1 MRSTATLNSQTF
13 LADKEEPD
21 FRIWLESAQPGQRPD
36 FQDEL
41 FSRCADAVEGLVGAR
56 STRRDVAILVRHAI
70 RRMSERDGIDR
81 SLVVPA
87 TDLWPE
93 VDEWRA
99 VSVDALP
106 QDGRFSLRAK
116 PWCPDWLWSQDDP
129 PVDAAA
135 VAGTHKGSRALA
147 QSVDL
152 PADPFFTELYQQY
165 KTPGQKAA
173 VRAALTIPEN
183 GALLAILPTGTGKT
197 EVALAL
203 AKTAHRQ
210 TTVIVIPTIT
220 LAWDFEHRFRGI
232 YNTPDEPFAWTGET
246 SDEDRE
252 KLRDRF
258 VQGRQPILVITPDSL
273 EQQLRDTIRDA
284 AGAGRIRAL
293 VIDEAHLFTQW
304 GRSFKPQYR
313 ELAALR
319 KDILDQAKN
328 VDQPGFRTVLLSAT
342 VGAAELRD
350 LHFHFSSPGP
360 FSVVAANSFRRE
372 HDYWVSERKE
382 PEERKNRVKQ
392 AVLHLPRPLLL
403 YVTRPADANQWKD
416 ILQNELG
423 LQRVGIVHGQT
434 PGEDRLE
441 VLEAIRAGGD
451 ATSRFDVVVGSSA
464 FGLGIDYGGFRSVIH
479 ACIPET
485 IDRWYQEVGRIG
497 RDGDAA
503 TALLI
508 PSVSSDPFEDD
519 AALAHH
525 HRLTPL
531 WDRAFPRWEN
541 LWAESPSGARTR
553 LNDRNYVN
561 VDTPPPDR
569 GAGEK
574 NVGHNSQLLYGLEE
588 IGAVRRRSVSWQE
601 AQELGLESK
610 KSDWI
615 DVELTHARAL
625 ERSFFEPAWEKWRTP
640 IVVESARQFETMMSL
655 FNGPA
660 NVCETVFRN
669 YSPPTDLGL
678 DLSLRYFAPSPPCG
692 RCPFCRKEGKVNPG
706 LPLPTPPNSWIPG
719 STTTPVLD
727 RILRKCRTDREKSL
741 SLFVY
746 EEEFELTE
754 RDGIADLALR
764 AGVRWFVGCE
774 PTGPSGQGEPY
785 FVDDES
791 DVDLSTQLPVPS
803 LLVFDDVTRVQKWI
817 RDYHPPY
824 LFEESVERP
833 AVILVSR
840 KWWDRDD
847 AMVALR
853 VRRLKRFLEERLF

>member
-1 MRSTATLNSQTF
+1 MSLNSQPF
-13 LADKEEPD
+13 PADHEEPG
-21 FRIWLESAQPGQRPD
+21 FRNWLESAQPGQRPD

-56 STRRDVAILVRHAI
+56 STRLDVAILVRHVI
-70 RRMSERDGIDR
+70 RRMSERDGTDR
-81 SLVVPA
+81 RLVVPA
-87 TDLWPE
+87 TDLWPTVE
-93 VDEWRA
+93 EWSD
-99 VSVDALP
+99 VSVNALL
-106 QDGRFSLRAK
+106 QNGCFSLKAN
-116 PWCPDWLWSQDDP
+116 PWCPDWLWNQGNP
-129 PVDAAA
+129 AVDAAA
-135 VAGTHKGSRALA
+135 VAGTHKGSRAPA

-152 PADPFFTELYQQY
+152 PADPFFTKATGYEQY

-183 GALLAILPTGTGKT
+183 GALLAIMPTGTGKT

-403 YVTRPADANQWKD
+403 YVTRPADANQWKY

-441 VLEAIRAGGD
+441 VLKAIRAGGD
-451 ATSRFDVVVGSSA
+451 AISEFDVVVGNSA

-497 RDGDAA
+497 RDGHAA

-508 PSVSSDPFEDD
+508 PSVSGNPFEDD
-519 AALAHH
+519 KALARF

-531 WDRAFPRWEN
+531 NEKAFPRWEN
-541 LWAESPSGARTR
+541 LWAESPSGARTH
-553 LNDRNYVN
+553 LNGRNYID
-561 VDTPPPDR
+561 VDNPPPNSETGD
-569 GAGEK
+569 K
-574 NVGHNSQLLYGLEE
+574 NVTHNRQLLYGLEE
-588 IGAVRRRSVSWQE
+588 IGAIRRRSVSWQD
-601 AQELGLESK
+601 ARELGLDRKE
-610 KSDWI
+610 SDWI
-615 DVELTHARAL
+615 DVELAHARAL
-625 ERSFFEPAWEKWRTP
+625 EWSFFEPAWEQWRTP
-640 IVVESARQFETMMSL
+640 IVAESARQFNTMMSL

-660 NVCETVFRN
+660 NVCETIFRN

-678 DLSLRYFAPSPPCG
+678 NLSLRYFAPSPPCG
-692 RCPFCRKEGKVNPG
+692 RCPSCRKEGKVNPD
-706 LPLPTPPNSWIPG
+706 LPPPTPPNSWIPG
-719 STTTPVLD
+719 STTTPVLG
-727 RILRKCRTDREKSL
+727 RTLRKCKTDREKSL
-741 SLFVY
+741 SLFWY

-754 RDGIADLALR
+754 RDGIADLAFR

-774 PTGPSGQGEPY
+774 PTGPPGKGEPY

-791 DVDLSTQLPVPS
+791 DVDPSAQLPVPS
-803 LLVFDDVTRVQKWI
+803 LLVFDDTTRAQKWLC
-817 RDYHPPY
+817 DYHPPY
-824 LFEESVERP
+824 LFEESGKPP

-847 AMVALR
+847 PMVALR
-853 VRRLKRFLEERLF
+853 VRRLKMFLEARF